1 MEELLIIERKI
12 IGHKKAIEDSKGKH
26 CFKLKIKLW
35 WYKRRFNKLKNKL
48 YNKKGG
54 NKWTI

>member
-12 IGHKKAIEDSKGKH
+12 AGHKKAIEDSKRKH

-35 WYKRRFNKLKNKL
+35 WYKRKYEKMKSKLENTRF
-48 YNKKGG
+48 YKK
-54 NKWTI
+54 

>member
-12 IGHKKAIEDSKGKH
+12 AGHKKAIKDNKGKH

-35 WYKRRFNKLKNKL
+35 RLKHKRNKLEKKL
-48 YNKKGG
+48 NDTIFYKK
-54 NKWTI
+54 